1 MGLRLRLTKSK
12 MDLVDLGRK
21 CKTKLVFVYKLQCFL
36 ERVVMSLKPAQVQ
49 CVSLLSL
56 ALQVLH
62 LSVSSVS
69 VMPSNNRSPTKK
81 LRSTRRMFA
90 FILKKTDQRLSNQV
104 SKLSSHNI
112 LSISISE
119 SVLTDIPP
127 SQKPIMAKYSYKHLV
142 MDLSSQQTD
151 FSTYHNTRPI
161 PVLPKGIPQLDG
173 GTMDYLDPP
182 RTSPDLQCKLCKK
195 TFENTEDFNWHNE
208 TKIGC
213 EDCSILRIMLDTRYY
228 PY

>member
-1 MGLRLRLTKSK
+1 
-12 MDLVDLGRK
+12 
-21 CKTKLVFVYKLQCFL
+21 
-36 ERVVMSLKPAQVQ
+36 
-49 CVSLLSL
+49 
-56 ALQVLH
+56 
-62 LSVSSVS
+62 
-69 VMPSNNRSPTKK
+69 MPSNNKSPAKK

-112 LSISISE
+112 LSISISPKPPCNLSISE

-127 SQKPIMAKYSYKHLV
+127 SQKPIMAKYSSNHLV

-151 FSTYHNTRPI
+151 FSTYQNTRPI
-161 PVLPKGIPQLDG
+161 PVLHKGIPQLDG

-182 RTSPDLQCKLCKK
+182 RTSPDLQCNLCKK
-195 TFENTEDFNWHNE
+195 PFENTEDFNWHNE
-208 TKIGC
+208 TKIGR
-213 EDCSILRIMLDTRYY
+213 EDCSILRSMLNTSYY